1 MRASIEDGGSAL
13 RNSVNRQSFAG
24 ASPNGGFMESSPNSA
39 MRRRIDR
46 PVPTVV
52 AEESDG
58 FCLRLTEV
66 QTKDS
71 IISPNKRRW
80 PT

>member
-1 MRASIEDGGSAL
+1 
-13 RNSVNRQSFAG
+13 
-24 ASPNGGFMESSPNSA
+24 MESSPNSA
-39 MRRRIDR
+39 MRRRIAR